1 MIELF
6 CMEVEDIG
14 SRRGARGVRVLPHG
28 CLRAAN
34 ACRRVR
40 GVECGVERPR
50 REARGL
56 GRSHEKVQAEYR
68 KDYSTNGRIIRVFG
82 GMERGVPVLERGLG
96 VAGGGRGFGENLGCF
111 AAGEFFSRI
120 FAAFRKFPPGS
131 ACGNFGY
138 RTDRHKDEDTG
149 DLVAFVI

>member
-14 SRRGARGVRVLPHG
+14 ARRGARGARVLPHG

-96 VAGGGRGFGENLGCF
+96 GAEGRGVLVKIWDVLRRAN
-111 AAGEFFSRI
+111 FSRG
-120 FAAFRKFPPGS
+120 FSRLSANFRRVRLAVISGIGPIGT
-131 ACGNFGY
+131 
-138 RTDRHKDEDTG
+138 RTRTRAIW
-149 DLVAFVI
+149 LRL